1 MTYDMKNIKA
11 VLFDMDGTLTAPNLD
26 WLELRSR
33 VGVPQGTGIMEHI
46 YSLSAADAQRADVI
60 VREVELA
67 SVQKAVASDG
77 LTELFTAL
85 KDKPWKRAL
94 ITNNHREAMHH
105 VVGVF
110 GLPFDLL
117 LSREDAQL
125 KPAPDLLLLAL
136 ERFDISATEAV
147 FVGDGRYDRAAS
159 AAAGVRYIH
168 LEYDRS
174 KPVEGETIYRL
185 GELLDRL
192 ASAPD

>member
-1 MTYDMKNIKA
+1 MTYITKNIKA
-11 VLFDMDGTLTAPNLD
+11 VLFDMDGTLTAPNID

-33 VGVPQGTGIMEHI
+33 VGVPEGIGIMEYI
-46 YSLSAADAQRADVI
+46 YSLSEAEAQRADII
-60 VREVELA
+60 VREVEFA
-67 SVQKAVASDG
+67 SVQKAVANDG

-85 KDKPWKRAL
+85 DDRPWKLSL
-94 ITNNHREAMHH
+94 ITNNHREAMYH

-110 GLPFDLL
+110 DLHFDLL

-136 ERFDISATEAV
+136 KQFGITASEAV

-159 AAAGVRYIH
+159 AAAGMRYIH
-168 LEYDRS
+168 LEHDRS
-174 KPVEGETIYRL
+174 KPVEGETIYGL

-192 ASAPD
+192 ESALD